1 MSLSHIPVFG
11 EHPYGSKHMAVVI
24 HASLACLNK
33 KRKLRAEQ
41 LGMPLPKHMCADQI
55 FVTRHSSLVN
65 NQDNEFETESGK
77 GSNGF
82 IDCVMSG
89 EAKVD
94 LEFLKA
100 CPSSSNCPSASSAN
114 LGSSWSK
121 DALYSLESRSMTK
134 SDSHRT
140 ERTHKECDFV
150 DQNFGWRHSLNY
162 EDHLLDFESHVE
174 CSCSECGN
182 ENIETCTDKELED
195 MLYSNGITPDNFVL
209 SSGRWEVGQG
219 ILICSLKTL
228 ITSLP
233 QLSEMNR
240 NLISFLL
247 NADTQEGAKKL
258 TIDKEFEQYF
268 GMLML

>member
-1 MSLSHIPVFG
+1 MEQGNIDSPADVT
-11 EHPYGSKHMAVVI
+11 SKHMAVVI

-55 FVTRHSSLVN
+55 FVTRHSSLVS

-100 CPSSSNCPSASSAN
+100 YPSSSNCPSASSAN

-140 ERTHKECDFV
+140 ERTHVSKECDFV
-150 DQNFGWRHSLNY
+150 DQNFGWPHSLNY

-209 SSGRWEVGQG
+209 SSGRWEVGQ
-219 ILICSLKTL
+219 
-228 ITSLP
+228 
-233 QLSEMNR
+233 
-240 NLISFLL
+240 
-247 NADTQEGAKKL
+247 DTQEGAKKL